1 MNKQPSITLE
11 GLSTGYEGRWG
22 EHIVS
27 SQLSASL
34 YRGELTCLLG
44 ANGAG
49 KSTLLYTLA
58 GFLPRR
64 SGAITL
70 LDKDFSFYKPKQ
82 LAQLIAVV
90 LTEKCNLRNMTAFEM
105 VALGR
110 SPHTGFWGKLM
121 PRDKKI
127 VEESIEAVGI
137 THLRD
142 RMVQTLSDGERQKV
156 MIAKALAQETPI
168 IFLDEPTAFLDFP
181 AKVEVMYLLFR
192 LAHTLKKSIFL
203 STHDLE
209 LALRIADKIWTLDK
223 KEGLRVGTPEDL
235 ALDGTLSNFL
245 AGRGIRFDLQTGL
258 FSIERNTKSTISLI
272 GDGQR
277 ASMVQKA
284 LSRYNIATR
293 PTSEE
298 EVSGEYI
305 KVCPSKFIYGSLN
318 QSEREA
324 SNIEALLE
332 IILEK

>member
-1 MNKQPSITLE
+1 
-11 GLSTGYEGRWG
+11 
-22 EHIVS
+22 
-27 SQLSASL
+27 
-34 YRGELTCLLG
+34 
-44 ANGAG
+44 
-49 KSTLLYTLA
+49 
-58 GFLPRR
+58 
-64 SGAITL
+64 
-70 LDKDFSFYKPKQ
+70 
-82 LAQLIAVV
+82 
-90 LTEKCNLRNMTAFEM
+90 
-105 VALGR
+105 
-110 SPHTGFWGKLM
+110 
-121 PRDKKI
+121 
-127 VEESIEAVGI
+127 
-137 THLRD
+137 
-142 RMVQTLSDGERQKV
+142 

-181 AKVEVMYLLFR
+181 AKVEVMYLLFH
-192 LAHTLKKSIFL
+192 LAHNLKKSIFL

-258 FSIERNTKSTISLI
+258 FSIERDTKFTIALI

-293 PTSEE
+293 PSSED
-298 EVSGEYI
+298 EVRGEYI
-305 KVCPSKFIYGSLN
+305 KVYPSKFIYGTPGRP
-318 QSEREA
+318 EREA

>member
-11 GLSTGYEGRWG
+11 GLNTGYEGRWG

-70 LDKDFSFYKPKQ
+70 LDKDFSSYKPKQ

-142 RMVQTLSDGERQKV
+142 RMGK
-156 MIAKALAQETPI
+156 
-168 IFLDEPTAFLDFP
+168 
-181 AKVEVMYLLFR
+181 
-192 LAHTLKKSIFL
+192 
-203 STHDLE
+203 
-209 LALRIADKIWTLDK
+209 DK
-223 KEGLRVGTPEDL
+223 R
-235 ALDGTLSNFL
+235 
-245 AGRGIRFDLQTGL
+245 
-258 FSIERNTKSTISLI
+258 
-272 GDGQR
+272 
-277 ASMVQKA
+277 
-284 LSRYNIATR
+284 
-293 PTSEE
+293 
-298 EVSGEYI
+298 
-305 KVCPSKFIYGSLN
+305 
-318 QSEREA
+318 
-324 SNIEALLE
+324 
-332 IILEK
+332 